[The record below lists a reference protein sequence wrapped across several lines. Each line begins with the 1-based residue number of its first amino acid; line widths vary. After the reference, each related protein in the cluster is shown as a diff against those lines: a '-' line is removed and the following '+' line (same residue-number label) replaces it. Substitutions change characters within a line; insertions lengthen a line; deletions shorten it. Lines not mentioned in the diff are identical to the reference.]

1 MALTSPALVAVLS
14 VVTAALLMSVLRWWD
29 KLAGH
34 GARPVLLRIMTLC
47 TVQLSLLSLIF
58 VVVNRSAEFYASWS
72 DLLGTDTGGGAITAA
87 GTGSGHFAQ
96 YRSGYATSQ
105 IRVTGSSAV
114 AASGPHGADGPRGA
128 DGAGGGRLQAVR
140 IRGQLSGLDA
150 RGYVYLPG
158 EYSRASDRALRLPVV
173 VVISDQVGGGEAEPY
188 SAGRL
193 SATAASQIADGR
205 LAPLILVML
214 PARFGHRDQ
223 GCLNVPG
230 GVQAATFFAQDL
242 PDALRSAYRV
252 GPQPSRWGLMGDS
265 SGGYCALQLA
275 MTSSAAFSA
284 AVLPPGSYTAPPGR
298 GLDDGSPQLRTQDN
312 LSWLLRHQPMQPIS
326 VLFAGQ
332 GSAQPFLSLASA
344 PMRAASTGLA
354 GGERPLAPLLDWIG
368 RTLSGRSQAGS

>member
-1 MALTSPALVAVLS
+1 VALTSPALVAVLC
-14 VVTAALLMSVLRWWD
+14 VVTAALLVSVLRWWD
-29 KLAGH
+29 RLAGR
-34 GARPVLLRIMTLC
+34 GARPVLLRVAALC
-47 TVQLSLLSLIF
+47 AVQLSLLSLIF
-58 VVVNRSAEFYASWS
+58 VVVNQSAEFYASWS
-72 DLLGTDTGGGAITAA
+72 DLLGTDTGGGAITAT
-87 GTGSGHFAQ
+87 GTGSGHVAG
-96 YRSGYATSQ
+96 YRSGHTTSQ
-105 IRVTGSSAV
+105 VIVTGSSGV
-114 AASGPHGADGPRGA
+114 AAAGPRGA
-128 DGAGGGRLQAVR
+128 GGTDGGRLQAVR
-140 IRGQLSGLDA
+140 IRGQLSGLAA
-150 RGYVYLPG
+150 RGYVYLPDG
-158 EYSRASDRALRLPVV
+158 YSGASDRALRLPVV
-173 VVISDQVGGGEAEPY
+173 IVISDQVGGGQAAPY

-193 SATAASQIADGR
+193 SAAAASQIAAGR

-284 AVLPPGSYTAPPGR
+284 AVLPPGRYTAPPGR
-298 GLDDGSPQLRTQDN
+298 GLDGGSPQLRAQHN

-326 VLFAGQ
+326 VLFAGH

-354 GGERPLAPLLDWIG
+354 GGERGLAPLLDWIG
-368 RTLSGRSQAGS
+368 RTLSRSSQAGG

>member
-14 VVTAALLMSVLRWWD
+14 VITAALLVSVLRWWD
-29 KLAGH
+29 MLAGR
-34 GARPVLLRIMTLC
+34 GTRPVLLRIVALC
-47 TVQLSLLSLIF
+47 AVQLSLLSLIF
-58 VVVNRSAEFYASWS
+58 VVVNQSAEFYASWS
-72 DLLGTDTGGGAITAA
+72 DLLGTDTGSGAITAA
-87 GTGSGHFAQ
+87 GTGSGHVAQ
-96 YRSGYATSQ
+96 YRSGHTTSQ
-105 IRVTGSSAV
+105 VKVTGSSAV
-114 AASGPHGADGPRGA
+114 AASGSPGTG
-128 DGAGGGRLQAVR
+128 GAGGTDDGSLQAVR
-140 IRGQLSGLDA
+140 IHGQLSGLTA

-158 EYSRASDRALRLPVV
+158 GYSRAGDRGLRLPVV
-173 VVISDQVGGGEAEPY
+173 VVISDQVGGQAAPY

-193 SATAASQIADGR
+193 SATAASQIAAGQ

-275 MTSSAAFSA
+275 MTSSAAFCA
-284 AVLPPGSYTAPPGR
+284 AVLPPGSYAAPPGQA
-298 GLDDGSPQLRTQDN
+298 LDDGSPQLRTQDN

-326 VLFAGQ
+326 VLFAGR
-332 GSAQPFLSLASA
+332 GSSQPFLSLASA
-344 PMRAASTGLA
+344 PMHAASAGLA
-354 GGERPLAPLLDWIG
+354 GGPRPLAPLLDWIG
-368 RTLSGRSQAGS
+368 RTLSRPTQAGS